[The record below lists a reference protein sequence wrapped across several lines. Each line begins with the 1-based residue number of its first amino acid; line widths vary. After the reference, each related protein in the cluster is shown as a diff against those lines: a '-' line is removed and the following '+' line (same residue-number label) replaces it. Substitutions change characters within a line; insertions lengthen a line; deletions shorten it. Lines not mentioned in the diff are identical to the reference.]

1 MSQAS
6 TLAPLPAA
14 PESLS
19 LHAYT
24 DAQSRRAKRISLALM
39 KQLTPIA
46 NSRCRVQLW
55 DGSFYPDDAPR
66 DCTVTLRHPGSM
78 RGMFIAHNGITLAET
93 YLRDLWDWEGDRD
106 AMFEL
111 IEAIGALP
119 YPTLTK
125 LHLGAQLLRLPC
137 PDATKPRRWRPRA
150 HLSGRPHSVERDKQA
165 VAYHYNVGT
174 DFYAEILDPN
184 LVYSCGVYADG
195 EAADGDTLEQAQ
207 IRKLDG
213 VCRDLQLS
221 SGQKFLDV
229 GCGWGGLLI
238 HAARNYGVEALGITL
253 SQPQADEANRR
264 IREAGLEDRCRAI
277 VCDYREID
285 AWESFDAI
293 ASIEMFEHVGRE
305 MLETYFER
313 ALKLLKPGG
322 LFLNQGTTVQI
333 EEGRKNYP
341 SFIKQYVFPDGEV
354 LPIEV
359 SLGACEK
366 VGFEVLSNFSI
377 REDYVKTCDAW
388 VKNLEEHHQRAK
400 ELVGEPTWRVW
411 HLYTAISGYSFRT
424 GRCNCYQTLMR
435 K

>member
-1 MSQAS
+1 MSQAQ
-6 TLAPLPAA
+6 TLAPLPSA
-14 PESLS
+14 PEARSLPT
-19 LHAYT
+19 YT
-24 DAQSRRAKRISLALM
+24 DAQARRAKRVSLALM
-39 KQLTPIA
+39 QKLTPIA
-46 NSRCRVQLW
+46 TSRCRVQLW
-55 DGSFYPDDAPR
+55 DGSFYPDDSPR

-78 RGMFIAHNGITLAET
+78 RGMFMAHNGITLAET
-93 YLRDLWDWEGDRD
+93 YLADLWDWEGDRD

-119 YPTLTK
+119 YPLPLK
-125 LHLGAQLLRLPC
+125 LHLGAQLLRLPR
-137 PDATKPRRWRPRA
+137 PNGAKPRRWRPRA
-150 HLSGRPHSVERDKQA
+150 NLSGRPHSIERDKQA

-184 LVYSCGVYADG
+184 LVYSCGVYAGG
-195 EAADGDTLEQAQ
+195 ETGSEGLERAQ
-207 IRKLDG
+207 VRKLDG
-213 VCRDLQLS
+213 VCRDLELQ

-229 GCGWGGLLI
+229 GCGWGGLLM
-238 HAARNYGVEALGITL
+238 HAARHYGVEALGITL

-264 IREAGLEDRCRAI
+264 IREAGLENRCRAI

-285 AWESFDAI
+285 SWESFDAI

-305 MLETYFER
+305 MLTTYFER
-313 ALKLLKPGG
+313 AHKLLKPGG

-333 EEGRKNYP
+333 EAGRKNYP

-359 SLGACEK
+359 SLEACERA
-366 VGFEVLSNFSI
+366 GFDVVSNVSI
-377 REDYVKTCDAW
+377 REDYVKTCDQW
-388 VKNLEEHHQRAK
+388 VKNLENHRERATQ
-400 ELVGEPTWRVW
+400 LVGDPTWRVW

-435 K
+435 KG